1 MDHCTATGILSQVN
15 IRLFYDIRLSSHTLM
30 NISFQMLY
38 RIEAPFRFC
47 IMSVTEINFKGFH
60 FNIMFFTS
68 MYGLLVLSWI

>member
-38 RIEAPFRFC
+38 RIEAQFRFC

>member
-15 IRLFYDIRLSSHTLM
+15 IRLFYDIRLSSHTLI

-38 RIEAPFRFC
+38 RIKAQFRFC

-68 MYGLLVLSWI
+68 MYGLRVLSWI